1 MSGDRPMSL
10 RFTVPLV
17 LSIVCL
23 AVSACA
29 KYKTG
34 VATNYKTGSDAYER
48 GNYATALRE
57 WQPLA
62 EQGEA
67 DAQVGLGWLYTNG
80 QGVPQ
85 DYAQALYWYE
95 KAAKQ
100 GNQHAQ
106 VNLGTFYNLGHGV
119 PQDYL
124 KALVWFRLAADQGN
138 ALAQVKLGA
147 MYEDGKGVL
156 QNLVQA
162 YKWYYL
168 ASASGDKVGAQLRE
182 NLAKQMT
189 PAQIVEAQDLVR
201 VWKQKNK

>member
-10 RFTVPLV
+10 RFSMTLV
-17 LSIVCL
+17 LSVVCL
-23 AVSACA
+23 AVPACA
-29 KYKTG
+29 NYKAG
-34 VATNYKTGSDAYER
+34 VAPNYKTGSDAYER
-48 GNYATALRE
+48 GDYATALRE
-57 WQPLA
+57 WRPLA

-67 DAQVGLGWLYTNG
+67 HAQIGLGWMYNNG

-85 DYAQALYWYE
+85 DYAQARYWYE
-95 KAAKQ
+95 QAATQ
-100 GNQHAQ
+100 GNQQAQ

-124 KALVWFRLAADQGN
+124 KALVLFRLAADQGN

-147 MYEDGKGVL
+147 MYEDGKGVV
-156 QNLVQA
+156 QDLVQA

-168 ASASGDKVGAQLRE
+168 ASASGDTVGAQLRE

-189 PAQIVEAQDLVR
+189 PAQIVEAQELVR
-201 VWKQKNK
+201 VWKQKDK

>member
-10 RFTVPLV
+10 RFTMTLV
-17 LSIVCL
+17 LSVVCL

-29 KYKTG
+29 NYKAD
-34 VATNYKTGSDAYER
+34 VAANYKTGSDAYER
-48 GNYATALRE
+48 GDYATVLRE
-57 WQPLA
+57 WRPLA

-67 DAQVGLGWLYTNG
+67 TAQVGLGWMYNNG

-85 DYAQALYWYE
+85 DYAQAQYWYE
-95 KAAKQ
+95 KAATQ
-100 GNQHAQ
+100 GNQQAQ

-124 KALVWFRLAADQGN
+124 KALVLFRLAADQGN

-156 QNLVQA
+156 QDLAQA

-168 ASASGDKVGAQLRE
+168 ASANGDTVGAQLRE

-189 PAQIVEAQDLVR
+189 PAQIVEAQELVR
-201 VWKQKNK
+201 VWKQKDK